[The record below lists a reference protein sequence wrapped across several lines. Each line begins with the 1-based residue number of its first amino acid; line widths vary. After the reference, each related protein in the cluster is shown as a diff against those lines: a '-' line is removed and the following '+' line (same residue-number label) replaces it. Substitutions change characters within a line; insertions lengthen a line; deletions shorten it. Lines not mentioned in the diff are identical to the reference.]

1 MSRRGELA
9 SVRREEARVSR
20 RLRRADDPRRDS
32 VLAAMTNLDAAEP
45 ADEPA
50 LRKQRGAFFT
60 PYPIAEY
67 LAEWAVRGAGIGRVL
82 DPTCGEGVFLLACAR
97 QLESSGVAPE
107 EITRRLYGIDIHSRS
122 LDQTAGLLAAI
133 GTGAQLMTGD
143 FFEEVTP
150 GQRGARLPWMDAVIG
165 NPPFVRYH
173 EHRGDARRRSAAAA
187 FSQGVRLSGLASSWA
202 ATLVHA
208 SAFLG
213 PEGRLAMV
221 VPAELFTVDYA
232 EPVRLWL
239 RERFA
244 RVHLVLFDELQFTD
258 ASEQVV
264 LLVAGGS
271 GGTRSFGLHRIG
283 TGTDLP
289 DLHAFDGDAVPPP
302 VAGKWT
308 DLLLPVES
316 QTAFRRVLAEHFV
329 DLDSYAQLELGTVT
343 GGNDFFAL
351 RESTRLEYGLEPG
364 RHLTRMLPPGGR
376 ALRGKGFT
384 LSDWEQ
390 LRAQGER
397 VWMLNPTGDQPSLE
411 LASYLAHGQR
421 LGVDQAYKCSVRN
434 PWWRPRVVAPPD
446 LFMTY
451 MSHVT
456 PRLVT
461 NSATAVMVNSTH
473 AVRLRPDAPDIA
485 GDALPLLAMNS
496 VTMLGAEVFGRSYG
510 GGVLK
515 MELREAARL
524 PLPNRE
530 ALSAAWTRLELRRAE
545 LDTALREG
553 RWQDVVTEVDSRL
566 LGEALN
572 LNGSRIALLRS
583 AATALRRRRLR
594 TDDAAQ
600 PGRS

>member
-1 MSRRGELA
+1 MTKTGAL
-9 SVRREEARVSR
+9 
-20 RLRRADDPRRDS
+20 DPVDG
-32 VLAAMTNLDAAEP
+32 
-45 ADEPA
+45 PA

-67 LAEWAVRGAGIGRVL
+67 LAQWAVRGGGEGRVL

-97 QLESSGVAPE
+97 QLESTGVAAG
-107 EITRRLYGIDIHSRS
+107 EIAQRLHGIDVHARS
-122 LDQTAGLLAAI
+122 LEQTAQLLGET

-143 FFEEVTP
+143 FFEEPTP
-150 GQRGARLPWMDAVIG
+150 GQVDARLPWMDAVIG
-165 NPPFVRYH
+165 NPPFVRYQA
-173 EHRGDARRRSAAAA
+173 HRGAARARSAAAA
-187 FSQGVRLSGLASSWA
+187 LSQGVRLSGLASSWA

-208 SAFLG
+208 SAFLA
-213 PEGRLAMV
+213 PQGRLAMV

-244 RVHLVLFDELQFTD
+244 RVHLVLFDELQFAD

-271 GGTRSFGLHRIG
+271 GGTRSFGLHRVG

-302 VAGKWT
+302 AAGKWT

-316 QTAFRRVLAEHFV
+316 QTVFRQVLAGHFV

-343 GGNDFFAL
+343 GANDFFAVS
-351 RESTRLEYGLEPG
+351 ESTRLEYNLEPG
-364 RHLTRMLPPGGR
+364 RHLTPMLPPGGR
-376 ALRGKGFT
+376 ALRGAGF
-384 LSDWEQ
+384 SAADWEV
-390 LRAQGER
+390 LRGQGDR
-397 VWMLNPTGDQPSLE
+397 VWMLNPVDDHPTGG
-411 LASYLAHGQR
+411 LARYLARGKE
-421 LGVDQAYKCSVRN
+421 LEVDRAYKCSVRT
-434 PWWRPRVVAPPD
+434 PWWRPRVVPPPD

-461 NSATAVMVNSTH
+461 NSAGSVMVNSTH
-473 AVRLRPDAPDIA
+473 AVRLRPDAPPVA
-485 GDALPLLAMNS
+485 ADALPIVALNS

-515 MELREAARL
+515 MELKEAARL
-524 PLPNRE
+524 PLPDRE
-530 ALSAAWTRLELRRAE
+530 ALNAAWTRLEPRRSD
-545 LDTALREG
+545 LDSALRAG
-553 RWQDVVTEVDSRL
+553 RWRDVVTEVDAVL
-566 LGEALN
+566 LGEVLGLEPDRAE
-572 LNGSRIALLRS
+572 RLRVA
-583 AATALRRRRLR
+583 AATLRRRRLR
-594 TDDAAQ
+594 STDPEPSAIPGAAT
-600 PGRS
+600 